1 MIEERKSQE
10 FISKNIDETINYCI
24 GEEILNGL
32 MSKKHKKVCI
42 VLNYIEHS
50 RILVSVV
57 TWCFNFNFL
66 NWYSYRHF
74 EFCSRINN
82 LRSKCRD

>member
-32 MSKKHKKVCI
+32 MRKKHKKVCI
-42 VLNYIEHS
+42 VLIYIEHS
-50 RILVSVV
+50 RILVSIV
-57 TWCFNFNFL
+57 T
-66 NWYSYRHF
+66 
-74 EFCSRINN
+74 
-82 LRSKCRD
+82 

>member
-10 FISKNIDETINYCI
+10 FISKNIDETINYCT

-42 VLNYIEHS
+42 VLIYIEHS
-50 RILVSVV
+50 RILVSIV
-57 TWCFNFNFL
+57 T
-66 NWYSYRHF
+66 
-74 EFCSRINN
+74 
-82 LRSKCRD
+82 